1 MKRPASGRSRG
12 TGGERAATTQRA
24 TRRSFLKLVAAGSAA
39 LLTGAVAPLGRA
51 ATASSKQKRAP
62 AASPAIRREIE
73 SQKAYVARA
82 LKAIREHDL
91 PSGSDPAFTFSPLR
105 PRRRRAR

>member
-1 MKRPASGRSRG
+1 MKRPVSGRSEG
-12 TGGERAATTQRA
+12 TASERAAATRRA

-39 LLTGAVAPLGRA
+39 IMTGAVAPLARA

-62 AASPAIRREIE
+62 AAAPAIRREVA

-91 PSGSDPAFTFSPLR
+91 PAGSDPAFTFSPLR
-105 PRRRRAR
+105 PRRRRDR